1 MLSVQGRYGADVL
14 AYSETL
20 EAVSLTSTSTETLR
34 GMGYW
39 LFYVRDPIGFTTSA
53 AEAYM
58 ASGRYVVDQLRRSPR
73 SASPGSRSPA
83 SAPGGSRCCS

>member
-20 EAVSLTSTSTETLR
+20 EAVSLTSTSIETLR

-39 LFYVRDPIGFTTSA
+39 LFYVRDPVGFTTSA

-58 ASGRYVVDQLRRSPR
+58 ASGRYIVTSSALTGAGPRRVR
-73 SASPGSRSPA
+73 VHTLSRPA
-83 SAPGGSRCCS
+83 VTRCCS